1 VAGADVTLLFYLNKL
16 KYTLIVHTFLFI
28 YKLLVTD
35 NLLETMKVLITL
47 SILVIFV
54 TLSASQNNNVT
65 SAPATPA
72 AVECAAGRWGPSC
85 ANVCGNCADGGCK
98 ADGNCD
104 GGCKKG
110 WKGEQCA
117 EAECSQ
123 DCGPG
128 ICVAPNTCGA
138 CGDINLVGPNCED
151 IRLRGLLGSLI
162 ALGVISISITL
173 CGIGSVYYKRSR
185 NTPVAL

>member
-1 VAGADVTLLFYLNKL
+1 
-16 KYTLIVHTFLFI
+16 
-28 YKLLVTD
+28 
-35 NLLETMKVLITL
+35 MKVLIPL

-54 TLSASQNNNVT
+54 TLSASQTTNT
-65 SAPATPA
+65 TCPD
-72 AVECAAGRWGPSC
+72 GRWGSAC
-85 ANVCGNCADGGCK
+85 ANVCGNCANGKCLT
-98 ADGNCD
+98 DGNCD
-104 GGCKKG
+104 GGCMKG

-117 EAECSQ
+117 EAICDQ
-123 DCGPG
+123 NCGPG
-128 ICVAPNTCGA
+128 ICVAPNVCGA

-151 IRLRGLLGSLI
+151 IRIKGLLGSLI